1 MQTLEAIFAASVAV
15 HGDRVAIDVPAG
27 RHREADRVTYAQL
40 DDRACR
46 VAAAIDAAAD
56 STRAEGGA
64 RQQVVIVVLPRDG
77 VEVYAAQL
85 GILRGGRAWCCLDPI
100 HPDAHLAAV
109 IADVSPVAIISDEHH
124 RARVQALSGAIPVLD
139 VGAIPAPGREV
150 ASVTMKPED
159 LAYVIST
166 SGTTGAPKG
175 VMVRHAS
182 IAALVEADR
191 ARFGLGPGDRVA
203 QCSSNAYDS
212 SIEETWMALAVG
224 ATLVPVDDDVVR
236 SGPDLPSWLRAH
248 RITAFCPPPTLLRA
262 MGVADPARELPALRL
277 VYVGGEPLPQ
287 DLSDLWS
294 AALRLENGYG
304 PTECTVTCTR
314 GRMQPGVPVHLGD
327 AVPGSRAI
335 IVRDDGSETN
345 DGEEGELWMAGLC
358 VADGYL
364 GQPGLT
370 AQRFAV
376 DPRHGR
382 VYRTGDL
389 VRRSGGSIEYLGRV
403 DAQVKVRGHR
413 VELGAVE
420 ACLAGAH
427 GVREAACALVG
438 EGSGARLGAVVVGET
453 VDLESVLAHARN
465 HLPPAMVPAF
475 LHEAASLPRML
486 SGKIDR
492 RAVAGMLA
500 QGPIDTGHWDD
511 QARDPSRSIVE
522 RVAACAAAA
531 VAARDLPGASMHFF
545 EDLGGD
551 SLRAVDLVLRIRR
564 SIGLEAT
571 VRMVYDEPTIG
582 GLARRV
588 QGAAA
593 AVRVE
598 PRAVVAV
605 PMHRRFTAWCVQAG
619 SLALGAVV
627 AGTVGSWIV
636 FRGGPTVVDSIGL
649 VGAAVL
655 APVVW
660 GVARLAWFP
669 ASIACTAILKRAL
682 IGRYRPGWVPV
693 WSSRHLRE
701 WMVEQV
707 GSTIPWSIAEGTAL
721 TSWGLR
727 RLGARVGRRVHVHRG
742 VNVLRG
748 GWDLLELG
756 DGVTLC
762 QDAAIVVSRIDRG
775 GIEHGPVRIGDEATV
790 GVRATVEPGVS
801 IGAGAVLAP
810 LTTVRAGATVPAGV
824 RWDGVPGAAAGMAAV
839 RPGEAH
845 DDLGTIRHAALSLAV
860 RLVAQAITGAI
871 LALACVGVDRALG
884 GHLATWL
891 SAPTGSWSL
900 VAAACGAAVLAVPAW
915 LLTAALALRCT
926 GAITPGIHA
935 MHGVTAM
942 RIWWRT
948 GLVESAGRWISG
960 TLFWPMWLRL
970 SGMRIGRDT
979 EVSSIIDVL
988 PESVTIGQGCFFAD
1002 GIYFASPEW
1011 SRGLVTV
1018 ARTSLGDGTFVGNHA
1033 VVPAGVAYPDRL
1045 FIGVSTVAPAAS
1057 HDGEGWFGVPP
1068 MRLPR
1073 REVVSVDRRLTHEP
1087 GALQRIN
1094 RWAWE
1099 SARCLAVVPAVLGG
1113 AIWLNVA
1120 ARGQA
1125 DVASMAVW
1133 GSLAA
1138 CAAWAWLVG
1147 FGIVAKWILLGRV
1160 QPGQH
1165 GLWSCWCSR
1174 WDYLYV
1180 LWWFSARVAL
1190 MRAEGT
1196 PILAWTLRTVGTRV
1210 GRDVMLGPGATQIVD
1225 PDMLSYGDRSAVA
1238 CHPQAHTF
1246 EDRVLKID
1254 RVLIEDD
1261 ASAGENAVTF
1271 YGSVIER
1278 GGRLEPGSVL
1288 MKGGVVAAGS
1298 TVCGAPVG

>member
-1 MQTLEAIFAASVAV
+1 MQALDAIFAASVAQ
-15 HGDRVAIDVPAG
+15 HRDRVAIDVPAG
-27 RHREADRVTYAQL
+27 RGCPAARLTYAELQA
-40 DDRACR
+40 RAAGVR
-46 VAAAIDAAAD
+46 DAIDDAMGMAAVERGA
-56 STRAEGGA
+56 A
-64 RQQVVIVVLPRDG
+64 RQIVVIVLPRDG

-85 GILRGGRAWCCLDPI
+85 GIVLGGRAWCCLDPV
-100 HPDAHLAAV
+100 HPDAHLASVISSVSPALV
-109 IADVSPVAIISDEHH
+109 IADH
-124 RARVQALSGAIPVLD
+124 RHADRLRGLVGAIPVLEAQ
-139 VGAIPAPGREV
+139 AIEAKRDARPASRL
-150 ASVTMKPED
+150 ASED
-159 LAYVIST
+159 LAYIIST

-224 ATLVPVDDDVVR
+224 ATLVPVDDEVVR
-236 SGPDLPSWLRAH
+236 SGPDLPAWLRAQG
-248 RITAFCPPPTLLRA
+248 ITVFCPPPTLLRA
-262 MGVADPARELPALRL
+262 MGVEDPARELPALRL

-294 AALRLENGYG
+294 ATLWLENGYG

-335 IVRDDGSETN
+335 IVREDGTETI

-358 VADGYL
+358 LADGYL
-364 GQPGLT
+364 GQPALT
-370 AQRFAV
+370 DERFAV

-389 VRRSGGSIEYLGRV
+389 VRRSRGAIEYLGRI

-420 ACLAGAH
+420 ARLARAP

-438 EGSGARLGAVVVGET
+438 DGSGARLAGIVVGEAID
-453 VDLESVLAHARN
+453 VEAVLAHARR
-465 HLPPAMVPAF
+465 HLPPTMVPAS
-475 LHEAASLPRML
+475 LLVAPSLPRMV
-486 SGKIDR
+486 SGKLDR
-492 RAVAGMLA
+492 RAVAGLLTTSSA
-500 QGPIDTGHWDD
+500 DTSTWDD
-511 QARDPSRSIVE
+511 QARDPSRSMAE

-531 VAARDLPGASMHFF
+531 VGARELPSQTQHFF

-571 VRMVYDEPTIG
+571 VRMVYDEPTIA
-582 GLARRV
+582 GLAKSV
-588 QGAAA
+588 QGATAA
-593 AVRVE
+593 ARAA
-598 PRAVVAV
+598 PHALAVV
-605 PMHRRFTAWCVQAG
+605 PMRSKLTAWIVQG
-619 SLALGAVV
+619 VSLGLGAAL
-627 AGTVGSWIV
+627 AGTVGSWLA
-636 FRGGPTVVDSIGL
+636 FRGVPAVVESVGVI
-649 VGAAVL
+649 GAAMM
-655 APVVW
+655 APVAW
-660 GVARLAWFP
+660 GVARLVWFP
-669 ASIACTAILKRAL
+669 ASIACTLIAKRAL
-682 IGRYRPGWVPV
+682 IGCYVPGWVPA
-693 WSSRHLRE
+693 WSARHLRE
-701 WMVEQV
+701 WIVEQV

-721 TSWGLR
+721 TAWGLR
-727 RLGARVGRRVHVHRG
+727 RLGARVGHRVHVHRG
-742 VNVLRG
+742 VNVLRS

-762 QDAAIVVSRIDRG
+762 QDAAVLVSRIDRG
-775 GIEHGPVRIGDEATV
+775 GVEHGRVSIGDGATI

-801 IGAGAVLAP
+801 IGAGAVLMP
-810 LTTVRAGATVPAGV
+810 LTTVRAGAHVPAGAQ
-824 RWDGVPGAAAGMAAV
+824 WAGVPGGMTGIATSRSAAV
-839 RPGEAH
+839 E
-845 DDLGTIRHAALSLAV
+845 DDLGPIGHAVASLAA
-860 RLVAQAITGAI
+860 RAIGQVATGAI
-871 LALACVGVDRALG
+871 AAASCMMVDWAFGGALAA
-884 GHLATWL
+884 WL
-891 SAPTGSWSL
+891 RSPIGSWWL
-900 VAAACGAAVLAVPAW
+900 LAAACGAAALAVPLW
-915 LLTAALALRCT
+915 LLAAALALRWT
-926 GAITPGIHA
+926 GAIRPGTHA
-935 MHGVTAM
+935 MHGTTAL

-948 GLVESAGRWISG
+948 GMVESAGRWISG

-970 SGMRIGRDT
+970 AGMRIGRDT
-979 EVSSIIDVL
+979 EVSSIIDCL
-988 PESVTIGQGCFFAD
+988 PESVSIGQGCFFAD

-1011 SRGLVTV
+1011 SRGAVTV
-1018 ARTSLGDGTFVGNHA
+1018 ATTSLGDETFVGNHA
-1033 VVPAGVAYPDRL
+1033 VVPAGLAYPHRM
-1045 FIGVSTVAPAAS
+1045 FIGVSTMAPPDA
-1057 HDGEGWFGVPP
+1057 HDGDGWFGVPP

-1073 REVVSVDRRLTHEP
+1073 REVVSVDRSLTHEP

-1094 RWAWE
+1094 RWSWE
-1099 SARCLAVVPAVLGG
+1099 SARCFAVVPAVVGG
-1113 AIWLNVA
+1113 AIWL
-1120 ARGQA
+1120 
-1125 DVASMAVW
+1125 
-1133 GSLAA
+1133 SLAA
-1138 CAAWAWLVG
+1138 RAEGDLAAMALWGTIASVAGWAWLVA
-1147 FGIVAKWILLGRV
+1147 FGLTAKWILLGRV

-1190 MRAEGT
+1190 ARVEGT
-1196 PILAWTLRTVGTRV
+1196 PILAWCLRAAGTRI

-1254 RVLIEDD
+1254 RVRIECD

-1271 YGSVIER
+1271 YGSVIEA
-1278 GGRLEPGSVL
+1278 GARLEPGSVL
-1288 MKGGVVAAGS
+1288 MKGGVVAAG
-1298 TVCGAPVG
+1298 TVACGAPVG